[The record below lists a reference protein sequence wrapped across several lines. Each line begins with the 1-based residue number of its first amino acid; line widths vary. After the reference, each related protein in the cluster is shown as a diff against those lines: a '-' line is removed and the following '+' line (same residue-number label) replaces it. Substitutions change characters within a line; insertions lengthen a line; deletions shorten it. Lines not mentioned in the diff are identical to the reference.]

1 MLDWHRREAK
11 PDYWMFFARRK
22 MSDDELLDDR
32 ECISGLE
39 YVGDVEQV
47 KLSTVQRYAF
57 APQDHKF
64 KVGRHAVRS
73 GDRRAR
79 AAR

>member
-11 PDYWMFFARRK
+11 PDWWMYFARQK

-47 KLSTVQRYAF
+47 KQSTVQRYEF

-64 KVGRHAVRS
+64 KVGDTPHDPV
-73 GDRRAR
+73 DRRATP
-79 AAR
+79 AR